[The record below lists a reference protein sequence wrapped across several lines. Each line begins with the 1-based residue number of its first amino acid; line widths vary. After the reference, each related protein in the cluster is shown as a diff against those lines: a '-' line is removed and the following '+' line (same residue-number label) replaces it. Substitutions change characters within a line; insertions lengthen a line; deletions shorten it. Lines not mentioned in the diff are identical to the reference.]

1 MNELMNQIIPTLTTV
16 LITVLV
22 AFIGY
27 VGKVIVKF
35 VPMVIDFIVAK
46 VGITNYQKSKLV
58 ACDIWNVIEE
68 HFRVNEIIG
77 DTVQAKVIMFE
88 TLIKQKIP
96 GITNREIELV
106 RQAIAGE
113 INKDK
118 SAVIKAIEQ
127 PIEVVPAIVKYFAP
141 DGVTELQPVP
151 KIEASTEL
159 SIAQ

>member
-1 MNELMNQIIPTLTTV
+1 MNEILNQLSPVLMNT
-16 LITVLV
+16 LITILV
-22 AFIGY
+22 AFIAY
-27 VGKVIVKF
+27 LGKVVVNMSPKL
-35 VPMVIDFIVAK
+35 IDFIVAK
-46 VGITNYQKSKLV
+46 VGLTNYQKSKLV
-58 ACDIWNVIEE
+58 AADIWNVIEE